1 MRARSVDHHGSMSI
15 FIGIHN
21 PLLYDI
27 TDMRNQPAQVDAI
40 TAVINRHGGVWG
52 LARTTN

>member
-40 TAVINRHGGVWG
+40 TAVINRHGGMWG
-52 LARTTN
+52 RTRTTN